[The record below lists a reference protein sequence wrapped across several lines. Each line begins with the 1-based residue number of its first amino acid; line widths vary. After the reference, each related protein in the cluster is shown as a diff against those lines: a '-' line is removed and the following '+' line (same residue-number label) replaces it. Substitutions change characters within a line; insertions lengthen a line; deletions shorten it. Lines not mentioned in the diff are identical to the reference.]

1 MIHLSYFR
9 CLNSDGNIPCSAC
22 LFLSIALR
30 WDQGDKLKY
39 RHLPDHM
46 NPTHQISRASTPHF
60 PLYGAATQTFPLLTS
75 CVCWVRLWRN
85 AVWGC
90 QGGVTSARRA
100 WLDTGGFCH
109 MADPDAFCRATQ
121 CCTDSWVTPRRKSV
135 LCLQKIALHFF
146 SFQAGSYDHDVRDE
160 WNFFLLL
167 FLAWENNSSLAS
179 SLPLRI
185 CRNSLVLFLPVMQSN
200 KQQLRR
206 YDEQQKK

>member
-22 LFLSIALR
+22 LFLSVALR

-85 AVWGC
+85 AIWGC

-100 WLDTGGFCH
+100 WLDTGGFLSHGRSRCLLSCNPMLYWLMSH
-109 MADPDAFCRATQ
+109 TQ
-121 CCTDSWVTPRRKSV
+121 E
-135 LCLQKIALHFF
+135 KISALP
-146 SFQAGSYDHDVRDE
+146 AE
-160 WNFFLLL
+160 
-167 FLAWENNSSLAS
+167 NSS
-179 SLPLRI
+179 P
-185 CRNSLVLFLPVMQSN
+185 FFPFPGW
-200 KQQLRR
+200 QLWSRC
-206 YDEQQKK
+206 